1 MKNRYSVGFPNFS
14 WICKKHERLVS
25 FGFGSGLIR
34 PGSGT
39 WGTVLAWLL
48 WHIIPWYLISNPV
61 IFFIVSL
68 GFVYGCIA
76 CKKVDDELGA
86 HDHVGIVWDEIIS
99 FIIVLLFIPNVFYI
113 QFVSFIIFRF
123 FDTIKPYPINKI
135 DKEVS
140 SGIGI
145 MLDDLIAAFYT
156 IILVSLIFGL

>member
-14 WICKKHERLVS
+14 WICKKPERLVS

-39 WGTVLAWLL
+39 WGTVFAWLL
-48 WHIIPWYLISNPV
+48 WYIIPWYLMSNFV
-61 IFFIVSL
+61 ALLIVLSGFI
-68 GFVYGCIA
+68 YGCIA
-76 CKKVDDELGA
+76 CKKVDNELGA

-99 FIIVLLFIPNVFYI
+99 FIIVLLIVPSSFYV
-113 QFVSFIIFRF
+113 QFMSFIVFRF
-123 FDTIKPYPINKI
+123 FDTVKPYPINKI
-135 DKEVS
+135 DKEIS

-156 IILVSLIFGL
+156 ILIVTLICRL